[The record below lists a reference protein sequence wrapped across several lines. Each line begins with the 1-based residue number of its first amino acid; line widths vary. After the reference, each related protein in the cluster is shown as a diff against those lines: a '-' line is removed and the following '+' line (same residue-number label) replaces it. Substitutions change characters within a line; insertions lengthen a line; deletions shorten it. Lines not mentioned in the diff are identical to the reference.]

1 MLQHSFRNSVRL
13 LLAGLVILAACGK
26 KPDEA
31 PPEKVTFVTTAVV
44 TKRDLPVTESA
55 VGSTTALGT
64 AEDLDPNA
72 VRRGTFTIRLPFP
85 VGVARQLHLGQE
97 VVLSSFDNS
106 NRHATAHIR
115 QIRPSLDSTT
125 QSMEVIAELPG
136 GREWYSMGSVR
147 GEVMLGVHRGAVV
160 IPEQAVVLRPGSDP
174 LASTT
179 VVYAVNA
186 GVANERQI
194 RTGMSRDGEV
204 EVLSGLKPGETIVV
218 DGASQ
223 LSEGAK
229 VRLRDSGAPAAA
241 AGSGTKTP

>member
-1 MLQHSFRNSVRL
+1 MIPYPLRIPARL
-13 LLAGLVILAACGK
+13 LLAGFVLLAACGK

-31 PPEKVTFVTTAVV
+31 PPEKVTVVTTAVV
-44 TKRDLPVTESA
+44 AKRDLPITESA
-55 VGSTTALGT
+55 IGSTTALGT

-85 VGVARQLHLGQE
+85 VRVARQLHTGQE
-97 VVLSSFDNS
+97 VVLSSFDNP
-106 NRHATAHIR
+106 NRRAMAHIR
-115 QIRPSLDSTT
+115 QIRPALDSTT

-147 GEVMLGVHRGAVV
+147 GEVVLGVHRGAMV

-179 VVYAVNA
+179 VVYAVNN
-186 GVANERQI
+186 GVANERLIQ
-194 RTGMSRDGEV
+194 TGMSRDGEV
-204 EVLSGLKPGETIVV
+204 EVLSGLKPGETIVI

-229 VRLRDSGAPAAA
+229 VRLREATAQTTGSGAKAP
-241 AGSGTKTP
+241 